1 MSVTDLGSL
10 LLSFLVYF
18 DVCGLSI
25 KYALLNCLCLYF
37 LENMDL
43 SIIT

>member
-10 LLSFLVYF
+10 LLLFSLTFMFLA
-18 DVCGLSI
+18 CL

-37 LENMDL
+37 RKNG
-43 SIIT
+43 IVACK